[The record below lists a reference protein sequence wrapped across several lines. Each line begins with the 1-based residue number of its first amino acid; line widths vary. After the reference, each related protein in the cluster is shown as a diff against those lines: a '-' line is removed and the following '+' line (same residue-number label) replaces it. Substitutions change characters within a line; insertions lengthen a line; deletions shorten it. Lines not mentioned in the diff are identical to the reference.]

1 MRGEKDHFKD
11 NFPNKTAPKKKKC
24 KGQALT
30 SIKTWDDSSSED
42 EAPPRRHDYITLH
55 HEVTLMIHL
64 LVSMIVIVMMKTF
77 N

>member
-1 MRGEKDHFKD
+1 MIHKINLMGTPIEQRKGDASLEGEKDHFKD

-42 EAPPRRHDYITLH
+42 EAPPRRHDYNY
-55 HEVTLMIHL
+55 
-64 LVSMIVIVMMKTF
+64 SSS
-77 N
+77 